1 MKVVNNNNGTFT
13 ITKEIKLSEE
23 HIETLKT
30 IVEKGYGEI
39 RRTSNLNE
47 DICLTLEGYD
57 LLEGGNGMEWYST
70 FYPTEL
76 GKQIISSLK

>member
-1 MKVVNNNNGTFT
+1 MKVVNNNNGTFI

-30 IVEKGYGEI
+30 IVSRGYGEI
-39 RRTSNLNE
+39 RRSSNLNE

-57 LLEGGNGMEWYST
+57 LVAGGDGMEWYST